1 MTAMK
6 ILLAGAT
13 GVVGRR
19 LVPLLVGAG
28 YNVFGT
34 TRSAAK
40 TASIMAAGAEPIV
53 LDVFDAA
60 AVRATALRL
69 KPQVVVHQ
77 LTDLALLH
85 DAATRDE
92 ALARNARLRVEGT
105 RHLVEAAVAC
115 GAKRVVAQSI
125 AWVYAAG
132 REPHAENDPLDL
144 KAEGTRA
151 QTVQAVAT
159 LEELVTQTPGIEGV
173 VLRYGQFYGPGTG
186 AEAAGNKP
194 TALHVDAAAYAALL
208 AVDRGAPGI
217 YNVAEPSWQVT
228 GDKVRRELGWDA
240 AFRLRS

>member
-1 MTAMK
+1 MTSLK

-34 TRSAAK
+34 TRSQSKSAQ
-40 TASIMAAGAEPIV
+40 IMAGGAEPIV

-60 AVRATALRL
+60 AVRAAAVRL
-69 KPQVVVHQ
+69 KPQVILHQ
-77 LTDLALLH
+77 LTDLALLA
-85 DAATRDE
+85 DPATRDE
-92 ALARNARLRVEGT
+92 ALARNARLRIEGT
-105 RHLVEAAVAC
+105 QNLVDAALAC
-115 GAKRVVAQSI
+115 GAKRLVAQSI
-125 AWVYAAG
+125 AWAYAAG
-132 REPHAENDPLDL
+132 REPHAEADPLDL
-144 KAEGTRA
+144 KSEGARA
-151 QTVQAVAT
+151 NTVNAVAT
-159 LEELVTQTPGIEGV
+159 LERLVTQTPGLDGV

-186 AEAAGNKP
+186 ADTAGKA

-217 YNVAEPSWQVT
+217 YNVAEPSWQIT

-240 AFRLRS
+240 AFRLRN